1 MASKDEIL
9 SKYSNL
15 GNQRAKTNVNS
26 SNDVNSFVANDT
38 RSKSDILSK
47 YNVKASNVNAN
58 KIKSYS
64 PSNYIATGKDA
75 NGNLLIKDTT
85 NGMNI
90 AQDNATGAYEYVDP
104 NKTDKV
110 NVGKLLKG
118 IAWQG
123 VDRASS
129 RIANTLDFVLGGF
142 AQELWNISGLNN
154 FQELNPISKMASDM
168 NYWTEKRAA
177 EYAGNASSSKL
188 ASIANEYG
196 SEAIASLPL
205 AVMAIMTSGTS
216 LGATTGTLASN
227 AAVETATGA
236 EQLRQIATNAISA
249 QVTDPNYWAAFSQV
263 TGESY
268 RDAIMNGSSEE
279 DATLYALTNGT
290 LNSIIEVGGGIQTL
304 PKNLQAIVNKA
315 DGKVSYELFKTMIEE
330 GGEEVKQG
338 IVERAMQ
345 NLALNRGN
353 ALASLTDENAIL
365 NPATA
370 GKEFAGGAVVGGLLG
385 GGQVGVNV
393 LLQEKAQNDYF
404 KDMYG
409 KMVQDLV
416 NESNELNP
424 NNKLAQDI
432 QKKIDK
438 NNNISGRQ
446 IGKLVN
452 QNEADIYKYD
462 LASIT
467 EAAENQLKAY
477 GETDN
482 VHQLATAIG
491 KYTAGEK
498 LSNVEQ
504 KLISESKYGVRVAN
518 ELDPQ
523 RINSGEYNTAWA
535 EGLNTTKINP
545 AEYGRMVAT
554 MEETPMQTANIPQS
568 QQSTAQSQQTN
579 TVVNNETTSVE
590 AKSEP
595 QATQSV
601 TASTPVQ
608 QETTTAKEP
617 ATDINSLSKK
627 YGPHAKAFISTYNKG
642 QDVEK
647 FDKAYQRA
655 YEYGASGV
663 PFSAIRDSISISY
676 LTDAQKEIAYDTGS
690 QASEQ
695 RASEKKNGVLRQA
708 NGKTGKP
715 KGTVKLEGKSAKE
728 LNSQQRKATRVLR
741 TVSEATGINV
751 VLYASETDAEGNY
764 VGANGR
770 FEHSQPDT
778 IYIDLNSGLLNSYDE
793 TDIGK
798 YAMLRT
804 FSHEFVHFVEHW
816 NPIQYNELRRAV
828 FDEIESNGNSTDDL
842 IQDKMRRSGIGY
854 EAASREVVAES
865 LTDILPQASFVENL
879 ATNHKGIFNQLVEK
893 LKAFVNNL
901 KAYFNEIGA
910 NRSSE
915 AAALKKQ
922 LGDTIKYG
930 ESIVNLFDNVA
941 EQAVVNYQQAFAVDE
956 ETGSIETVEEPVKA
970 EDENAWK
977 NDLEI
982 SNKDKFLIHDYI
994 GKFIKGAKAEGIDVS
1009 DLESELNNG
1018 YVKGYTV
1025 NSVRDFIEKTI
1036 PIAKQVDSDLPVTYL
1051 YNAVMLANLSDEYD
1065 ISVFKKEKTETVEEV
1080 AEETEEQPEARTS
1093 TSDYGFTVTDNV
1105 EHEGVEV
1112 HFDNGKPSQAVI
1124 DTLKSMKMRWHGKNK
1139 FWYGK
1144 VNHDDLF
1151 NALEYTYA
1159 KENGTVEKE
1168 LAEAKAEPKVEDTV
1182 AEEVSE
1188 AIENDEPI
1196 EYSNEGLSDNEMTEQ
1211 EYTDAFTSFNDE
1223 EMKLYNRI
1231 VSLDSVQIVNGF
1243 GYSLNAYTNSQQ
1255 GKIYKAEINRSLQG
1269 DMPIFDARALYS
1281 AKFRSRHNAAV
1292 SMVMVAKNN
1301 KLLGETVA
1309 NNTEEEKPNGS
1320 KNENNEGTVRS
1331 TSENGQGD
1339 SRLLATV
1346 ETEPVQRASS
1356 DGRPS
1361 SNAAEQGGGTG
1372 RNGEQSDSE
1381 AGTGRSTGSSESRVS
1396 GLNELTPEQEAKKQE
1411 QLHETVEAEIEQKS
1425 TETPKG
1431 KNFVINDSLELPK
1444 GEKERF
1450 RANVDAIKL
1459 IKKLDTEGRYA
1470 TPAEQKVLSKYVGWG
1485 GLSNAFGQYGYNSNT
1500 RRYGVI
1506 PKSGWEAEYA
1516 ELNQLVEDGII
1527 TKQEYDDMS
1536 ASTKN
1541 AHYTSVEVIN
1551 GMYEGLSRL
1560 GFKGGRMLE
1569 PSCGVGNFVGGM
1581 PLSMAKKVNSF
1592 TMVELDRITGQIAKY
1607 LYPNNDVRI
1616 QGFQEANIP
1625 NNFIDVAIGNVPFGK
1640 YGVIDR
1646 SYPKYLT
1653 KSIHNYFFAK
1663 SIDKVRPGGL
1673 VMFITSHFT
1682 MDAENSAIREY
1693 MMSKADFIGAVRLP
1707 DTAFKSNAG
1716 TSVVSDIIILKK
1728 RAEGTK
1734 YAGEA
1739 FQNVENKLFSETGW
1753 ASYNINEYFAQHP
1766 EMVLGTAEQARGMY
1780 GPDSY
1785 TVKAF
1790 EDKGS
1795 LGSQVAEA
1803 ISSIKVKMDYKAMPT
1818 PEKSNFAVERASKKP
1833 KDGGYVVKEGKL
1845 YQNKDGKLT
1854 ETTSKD
1860 GKDVERITGLVNI
1873 RDKYQELINY
1883 QLQGLDAKFIK
1894 KARKELNT
1902 AYDTFVKKYGYI
1914 NSPKNKAAMSEMVEE
1929 FSLRSLENY
1938 DAKKKTA
1945 TKSDIFT
1952 KDTIR
1957 PNKTVTSVNDINEG
1971 IIVSINRKGG
1981 IDAKYISELTGKTEQ
1996 EATREMID
2004 NRLAFK
2010 TADGLVAP
2018 ETYLS
2023 GNVRAKLR
2031 EAEAMAAY
2039 DKDYENNVEEL
2050 KRVIPKDI
2058 EFQDISVAVG
2068 TQWVPVEVYADFI
2081 ANMLGSQNVE
2091 SDYRPRDIVVT
2102 KTLTG
2107 DYKIAINNSR
2117 LKQNSNNTQK
2127 WGTKRRTFLN
2137 IVEAM
2142 MNNGS
2147 LTVNDTIETVDGKKK
2162 SVINKQETVA
2172 VQSKA
2177 DEISKE
2183 FKEWIWQDEARKTEL
2198 SKLYNETFNA
2208 LVNPKYSGENLTVN
2222 GLNPEFDLREHQSNA
2237 VQRIISSGGN
2247 TLLAHRVG
2255 AGKTLE
2261 MASAA
2266 MKLRELGIV
2275 KKPMFVVPKSLVAQ
2289 WGNEFKSYFPASK
2302 LLVSDDKSFT
2312 PANRRTNA
2320 NRIANGDFD
2329 AVIVSYEQ
2337 FEKIPMSKEYMEA
2350 YYQAQID
2357 EVLQAIAEAK
2367 AEHGQSLSIK
2377 QMEATVER
2385 LKTKLA
2391 SLSTKA
2397 KDEDNIIFENLGV
2410 DSLFV
2415 DEAHNF
2421 KNLFYTTKMHNVS
2434 GLGNTDGSQ
2443 RAMDMYTKIRYLQ
2456 QLNGGKGIV
2465 FATATPVMNSM
2476 AEMYIMQKYLQS
2488 DALEQ
2493 LGLRSFDAWAKQ
2505 FGEIVNGIEIK
2516 PSGQGFRVKQSFSNF
2531 VNLNELQLQFRSF
2544 ADVLTE
2550 VPGLKIPKM
2559 RGGKV
2564 ITVECELGE
2573 YQKQYMKDLEK
2584 RADNVKNVDPSEDN
2598 MLKITSDGRKI
2609 SYSQKMI
2616 DPSLPYEA
2624 NCKIFRCCD
2633 NIYQEYI
2640 DSTDK
2645 VVYDEKEEK
2654 DVKLLGTQIVFC
2666 DMGTPNRNKKATS
2679 KSTEAETDD
2688 ETETSAEAVNVY
2700 NDMKEYLI
2708 QRGIPAEEI
2717 AFIHDAKTD
2726 EQKAKLF
2733 ERVNKGEVRVL
2744 IGSTGKMGVGMN
2756 AQKRV
2761 VAIHHLDAPWRPGDV
2776 EQRDGRAFRQG
2787 NINSEVAKYTYVSVG
2802 SFDARLWDILDRK
2815 QHFINQIMNGDDVGR
2830 SAEDTGD
2837 VTLSAAEVKAL
2848 ASGNPLVREIVEVDA
2863 ELDKLADLKK
2873 AYDSSIVL
2881 AKSKLLK
2888 DEQLISQLTKAIEL
2902 GKQDIKAR
2910 KDTYSDNT
2918 FSMEVDGKTFK
2929 EKKDAGALLAA
2940 EIVSKA
2946 TDANLVTVG
2955 KFAGFELKA
2964 IKTEKE
2970 YIGYLSGKQ
2979 NYKFNVYP
2987 DNTTYMVNH
2996 IIGVVENLETK
3007 VGNWGKQLEETKA
3020 DKAAQEKL
3028 IQEPFK
3034 QADKFKELQNRHNEI
3049 MAILNPPSEQ
3059 VLGDADTQ
3067 EQARENLSDEALNFK
3082 SDVKKWYD
3090 NGAQNGETF
3099 ILGQTSNVIQGLGA
3113 VENDVYMLSNK
3124 INNIMEEHPEI
3135 TLKEIQ
3141 NIPEILENPILVLQ
3155 SKNVYKKTNNTRL
3168 VIVGAVK
3175 AQNNIP
3181 MIVAFDLHPVENKI
3195 SIEDMQK
3202 VVSTYTKNKAL
3213 NSTKLFIESS
3223 NVLYMDNEKTNMLLH
3238 TIGFQHAYR
3247 IEHTGYVGNI
3257 SYRNDQVNIN
3267 SVPFTSIINDENI
3280 QYQDRTSPMTDRE
3293 VLSIASNMVEA
3304 QELTEGERDALRI
3317 FQNRLGKLE
3326 DLQNRRTE
3334 EGKLYKEQQFGQNVD
3349 RSAAQETLNRMREL
3363 DRQIDEASK
3372 QVLDVERKE
3381 VLRSVLK
3388 KSRKVVETSEKEKAA
3403 EALSRYK
3410 EKQRDSAQIKK
3421 YKARIKADTD
3431 SLKSWINRP
3440 DNKNIYKHV
3449 PDVIKDNVISFLLD
3463 IDFTSKQQLR
3473 GGAATKADMK
3483 FEQGLNKLRNT
3494 LKKAEAGELYAGY
3507 VDLPPYFIE
3516 QLDKFIDAT
3525 RAVVN
3530 MREDGF
3536 VINNMSADE
3545 LKTLSKLVRVLKK
3558 TIVQMNSFHN
3568 NAMFSHVFTA
3578 GDSSIEYMKEINTK
3592 ERQSA
3597 IGATVSDFAM
3607 WQQMRPAYCFE
3618 RFGKGGISIYDEF
3631 RQGQARLAF
3640 NAIKIKDFAEATYST
3655 AEVKAWEETHNT
3667 IDLNGEK
3674 ITLPVSYI
3682 MGLYELSKRPQ
3693 ALGHLLG
3700 AGIRIASH
3708 ESGKGTKKTVLH
3720 DVGHALTPSDLQKI
3734 INTLTPRQKEVA
3746 DQLQRYMAKQ
3756 GGEWGNY
3763 VSVARF
3769 GEEQFGEE
3777 HYYPINSDGRHL
3789 EANADEKPGNA
3800 SLYALLNM
3808 SFTKELTQDANNRIV
3823 LYSIFDVFAN
3833 HMASMAQYNAF
3844 ALPVLDCVKWF
3855 NYKQVDEVEGSKILL
3870 DSVREEMARVY
3881 GTPVESRPGRGSN
3894 SYAESFV
3901 LGIIKAFNGTETQGI
3916 AQDTFGINALHRY
3929 NMAAVAYNFRVVVQ
3943 QPMAIT
3949 RAGMLIDVSNI
3960 LKGMKLKPSEI
3971 EKNKEEM
3978 LKYSGIAAWKSLGF
3992 YDINISRG
4000 LTDVIKHKETLMD
4013 KIGDVG
4019 MWGAEKADELTWSAI
4034 WSACKEQTLKGDLT
4048 EDDYLKKVSKLFEE
4062 VIYKTQVVDSVLTKN
4077 EYLRSKGAIP
4087 RMLGSF
4093 MSEPTTTA
4101 SMLLNGYEK
4110 FTTDMQRGMSFQQ
4123 ALKKNGRNIARLLV
4137 VYNVGA
4143 VMLAAVQAVLDAWRD
4158 DDDYGTFM
4166 EKWLNQFKG
4175 NLFDEIMPINK
4186 LPILSQVY
4194 DLAKR
4199 LANKLGY
4206 NTYGNPP
4213 RTVILQWSDDVVD
4226 GVGILHD
4233 YAIGKD
4239 TNYTLWGGIYKML
4252 QGVSGLT
4259 GLPITSATREITSAW
4274 NNTVGAILPD
4284 KKIKTYEPSD
4294 SSEIKYSWQD
4304 GYLSDEEAMKALV
4317 EKGVAEDINKAYFYV
4332 ERWKDDESSSS
4343 DYYKVYK
4350 AMKSGEGF
4358 ADAYNEMLQYGYESK
4373 DINTQI
4379 KKKIRAW
4386 YLGTDKEPASIDR
4399 TEAAQMLVKYG
4410 KLAPGEVQKLLSKWD
4425 SQ

>member
-1 MASKDEIL
+1 MASEFLRNKAKERADVINNT
-9 SKYSNL
+9 YGNNAYG
-15 GNQRAKTNVNS
+15 GNQWRENQAMS
-26 SNDVNSFVANDT
+26 SNEVVSKGASDFLRNKSAERSSIYGNYTKDVKINSF
-38 RSKSDILSK
+38 
-47 YNVKASNVNAN
+47 Y
-58 KIKSYS
+58 
-64 PSNYIATGKDA
+64 PSNIIATGKDE
-75 NGNLLIKDTT
+75 NGNFKLRDTQGNKPVT
-85 NGMNI
+85 MN
-90 AQDNATGAYEYVDP
+90 NTTGQYEYVDNAVP
-104 NKTDKV
+104 EKV

-118 IAWQG
+118 MAWQFADNTAGG
-123 VDRASS
+123 V
-129 RIANTLDFVLGGF
+129 ANLLDLALGGF
-142 AQELWNISGLNN
+142 TQELWNISGLNKV
-154 FQELNPISKMASDM
+154 QELNPISKLASDV
-168 NYWTEKRAA
+168 NYWTDQRRN
-177 EYAGNASSSKL
+177 EYAKNASSSKI
-188 ASIANEYG
+188 ASIVNEYG
-196 SEAIASLPL
+196 TATLTALPL
-205 AVMAIMTSGTS
+205 AVMAMMTGGAS
-216 LGATTGTLASN
+216 LATTGTLASN
-227 AAVETATGA
+227 AAVETAVGA
-236 EQLRQIATNAISA
+236 NQLRQLATNVISA
-249 QVTDPNYWAAFSQV
+249 QAKDPNFWGAFSQV
-263 TGESY
+263 AGENY
-268 RDAIMNGSSEE
+268 KDAIQNGSSEE
-279 DATLYALTNGT
+279 DATLYALTNGI
-290 LNSIIEVGGGIQTL
+290 LNSVIEVGGGFQKL

-345 NLALNRGN
+345 NLATNRGN
-353 ALASLTDENAIL
+353 VFASLTDDNAIL
-365 NPATA
+365 NPYTA

-385 GGQVGVNV
+385 GGQVGVNAV
-393 LLQEKAQNDYF
+393 LQEKAQNDYF

-568 QQSTAQSQQTN
+568 QQNAVQPQQTD
-579 TVVNNETTSVE
+579 TVVNNETTPVE
-590 AKSEP
+590 VKSEP
-595 QATQSV
+595 QTTQNV

-663 PFSAIRDSISISY
+663 PFSAIRDSMSISY

-695 RASEKKNGVLRQA
+695 KASEKKNDVLRQA

-715 KGTVKLEGKSAKE
+715 KGTIKLEGKSAKE

-741 TVSEATGINV
+741 TVSEATGINI
-751 VLYASETDAEGNY
+751 VLYSSETDAEGNY

-828 FDEIESNGNSTDDL
+828 FDEIDSNGNSTDDL

-930 ESIVNLFDNVA
+930 ESIVDLFDNVA

-977 NDLEI
+977 DKLEI
-982 SNKDKFLIHDYI
+982 SSKDKFLIHDYI

-1009 DLESELNNG
+1009 DLESELNND

-1025 NSVRDFIEKTI
+1025 RSVRDFIEKTI

-1080 AEETEEQPEARTS
+1080 AEETETKPEARTS

-1105 EHEGVEV
+1105 EHEGIEV
-1112 HFDNGKPSQAVI
+1112 RFDNGKPSQAVI

-1151 NALEYTYA
+1151 NALEYTYD
-1159 KENGTVEKE
+1159 KETG
-1168 LAEAKAEPKVEDTV
+1168 KVEE
-1182 AEEVSE
+1182 ALQAKQEVTE

-1231 VSLDSVQIVNGF
+1231 VSLDTVQVVNGF

-1396 GLNELTPEQEAKKQE
+1396 GLNELTPEQETKKQE

-1506 PKSGWEAEYA
+1506 PKSGWETEYT

-1581 PLSMAKKVNSF
+1581 PVSMAKKVNSF

-1728 RAEGTK
+1728 RAEGTE

-1739 FQNVENKLFSETGW
+1739 FKDVVDKRFNENNW
-1753 ASYNINEYFAQHP
+1753 ASYNINEYFTEHP

-1914 NSPKNKAAMSEMVEE
+1914 NSPKNKAAMSEMLEE

-2010 TADGLVAP
+2010 TADGLIAP

-2050 KRVIPKDI
+2050 RRVIPKDI

-2147 LTVNDTIETVDGKKK
+2147 LTVNDTIETLDGKKK

-2208 LVNPKYSGENLTVN
+2208 LVNPKYSGANLTVN
-2222 GLNPEFDLREHQSNA
+2222 GLNPEFDLREHQGNA

-2645 VVYDEKEEK
+2645 VVYDDKEEK

-2708 QRGIPAEEI
+2708 QKGIPAEEI

-2726 EQKAKLF
+2726 DQKAKLF

-2929 EKKDAGALLAA
+2929 EKKDAGTLLAA

-2964 IKTEKE
+2964 MKTEKE

-3007 VGNWGKQLEETKA
+3007 VENWGKQLEETKA

-3049 MAILNPPSEQ
+3049 MAILNPPTEQ
-3059 VLGDADTQ
+3059 VLGDTDTQ
-3067 EQARENLSDEALNFK
+3067 EQARDNEELENGSRPKASGTTVQSVYDKQVQSRDEINGRENGRGINGISARNSRVRSYEELSEAEKSRITSIVYKNMSLNEETDMLLKAFN
-3082 SDVKKWYD
+3082 D
-3090 NGAQNGETF
+3090 NVNEFAKGFYSLYEVGPFEAERWTAF
-3099 ILGQTSNVIQGLGA
+3099 F
-3113 VENDVYMLSNK
+3113 NDVESVIKQFDSMFG
-3124 INNIMEEHPEI
+3124 
-3135 TLKEIQ
+3135 
-3141 NIPEILENPILVLQ
+3141 V
-3155 SKNVYKKTNNTRL
+3155 NT
-3168 VIVGAVK
+3168 
-3175 AQNNIP
+3175 
-3181 MIVAFDLHPVENKI
+3181 
-3195 SIEDMQK
+3195 
-3202 VVSTYTKNKAL
+3202 
-3213 NSTKLFIESS
+3213 
-3223 NVLYMDNEKTNMLLH
+3223 
-3238 TIGFQHAYR
+3238 
-3247 IEHTGYVGNI
+3247 
-3257 SYRNDQVNIN
+3257 
-3267 SVPFTSIINDENI
+3267 

-3326 DLQNRRTE
+3326 DLQNRRAE
-3334 EGKLYKEQQFGQNVD
+3334 EGRLYKEQQFGQNVD
-3349 RSAAQETLNRMREL
+3349 RKAAQETLNRMKEL

-3388 KSRKVVETSEKEKAA
+3388 KSRTVVETSEKEKAA
-3403 EALSRYK
+3403 EALNRYK
-3410 EKQRDSAQIKK
+3410 AKQRDSAQIKK

-3431 SLKSWINRP
+3431 SLKSWISRP

-3449 PDVIKDNVISFLLD
+3449 PDVIKENVISFLLD

-3473 GGAATKADMK
+3473 GGEATKADMK
-3483 FEQGLNKLRNT
+3483 FTQGLNKLRNT
-3494 LKKAEAGELYAGY
+3494 LKKVETGELYAGY

-3516 QLDKFIDAT
+3516 QLDKFVEAT
-3525 RAVVN
+3525 RAVVD
-3530 MREDGF
+3530 MRQDGF

-3568 NAMFSHVFTA
+3568 NAMFEHSFQA
-3578 GDSSIEYMKEINTK
+3578 GDDSIAYMGDFDTK
-3592 ERQSA
+3592 ERQSKV
-3597 IGATVSDFAM
+3597 GATVSDFVL
-3607 WQQMRPAYCFE
+3607 WQQIRPAYAFE

-3655 AEVKAWEETHNT
+3655 EEVKAWEKETKT
-3667 IDLNGEK
+3667 IEINGGK
-3674 ITLPVSYI
+3674 VTLPVSYI

-3693 ALGHLLG
+3693 ALNHILG
-3700 AGIRIASH
+3700 AGIRVASY
-3708 ESGKGTKKTVLH
+3708 ENKDGTFKKKEVIH
-3720 DVGHALTPSDLQKI
+3720 DVGHAISFGDLNKI
-3734 INTLTPRQKEVA
+3734 LSTLTPRQMEVA
-3746 DQLQRYMAKQ
+3746 DKLQQYMSKQ

-3808 SFTKELTQDANNRIV
+3808 SFTKELTENANNRII
-3823 LYSIFDVFAN
+3823 LYSIFDVFSN

-3844 ALPVLDCVKWF
+3844 ALPVLDCLKWF
-3855 NYKQVDEVEGSKILL
+3855 NYKQVEEVDGEKVTKA
-3870 DSVREEMARVY
+3870 SVREEMARVY

-3901 LGIIKAFNGTETQGI
+3901 VGIIKAFNGTETQGI
-3916 AQDTFGINALHRY
+3916 SQDTFGINALHRY

-4019 MWGAEKADELTWSAI
+4019 MWGAEKADELTWASI
-4034 WSACKEQTLKGDLT
+4034 WSACKEQTERESMT
-4048 EDDYLKKVSKLFEE
+4048 EEQYMKKVSELFED

-4101 SMLLNGYEK
+4101 SMLVDAVDK
-4110 FTTDMQRGMSFQQ
+4110 FNADLRRGMSFRQTF
-4123 ALKKNGRNIARLLV
+4123 KKNGRNLARLLV

-4304 GYLSDEEAMKALV
+4304 GYLSDEEATKALV

-4332 ERWKDDESSSS
+4332 ERWKDGESSSS
-4343 DYYKVYK
+4343 NYYKVYK

-4373 DINTQI
+4373 AINTQI

-4399 TEAAQMLVKYG
+4399 AEAAQMLVKYG
-4410 KLAPGEVQKLLSKWD
+4410 KLDQSEAQKLLSKWD